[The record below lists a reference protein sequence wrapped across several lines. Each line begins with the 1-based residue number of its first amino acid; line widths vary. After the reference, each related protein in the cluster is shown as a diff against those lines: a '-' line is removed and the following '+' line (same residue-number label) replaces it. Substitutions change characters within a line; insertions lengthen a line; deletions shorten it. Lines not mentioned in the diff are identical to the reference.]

1 MAHKA
6 FVIDDSSLD
15 RQLIAEHLKD
25 LSVDCIPFDCGRQAL
40 GEIEKTAPQVCVV
53 DIYMPEMDGLEV
65 IRSLRRQGYE
75 GLVIAVTGKPHH
87 ATFDVL
93 KYAESF
99 GADVV
104 MKKPVNAERFAQA
117 VTQELRAS

>member
-1 MAHKA
+1 MSSTA

-15 RQLIAEHLKD
+15 RQLISRQLKD
-25 LSVDCIPFDCGRQAL
+25 LSVDCIAFDNGRQAL
-40 GEIEKTAPQVCVV
+40 EEIEATVPGVCVV
-53 DIYMPEMDGLEV
+53 DIYMPDMDGLEV
-65 IRSLRRQGYE
+65 IRTLRRRGYE
-75 GLVIAVTGKPHH
+75 GLVIAITGQSRN

-104 MKKPVNAERFAQA
+104 MNKPVNAERLAQA
-117 VTQELRAS
+117 VTKELRAS